1 MHPVIGMVF
10 LNNGWIRFFF
20 RQEQRVKPRVLWALL
35 VPLALAAGWAIWHQP
50 SSRDANVRDANL
62 HDASRAPSIPKAPS
76 PEAIAQPHL
85 DRASERIANNLSN
98 HFESIHSLFGRSRS
112 QSSAFA
118 KSALGWGSKWR
129 IVADATPFTRGDR
142 HRVYLKEQFELQV
155 LNEEDLTK
163 AIEQAV
169 TEFLADIRSIESKML
184 VDLRV
189 DVEDLSDRYG
199 LGMMNADE
207 VQSHFD
213 AAIVNAMQ
221 VSGYDLRS
229 NISSQLVSI
238 IVGEVLTQVAV
249 RLGVSAGILGTG
261 AASGW
266 ATFGVGVIVGL
277 VIDQLVSAI
286 WSRISDPTK
295 NLEEELNFQLK
306 VMQRVICY
314 GDENT
319 KGLEQ
324 HFEEIA
330 KSRAELRRMAVLKLL
345 GAESDSLPEPSRIE
359 KRTE

>member
-1 MHPVIGMVF
+1 M
-10 LNNGWIRFFF
+10 
-20 RQEQRVKPRVLWALL
+20 KPRVLWALL
-35 VPLALAAGWAIWHQP
+35 VPLALAASWAIWYQP
-50 SSRDANVRDANL
+50 SLRNVGVPDV
-62 HDASRAPSIPKAPS
+62 SKSPSIPTVPS

-85 DRASERIANNLSN
+85 DLANERIASSIRNP
-98 HFESIHSLFGRSRS
+98 FESINALFGRSRS

-142 HRVYLKEQFELQV
+142 HREYLKEQFELQV
-155 LNEEDLTK
+155 LNGDDLTK
-163 AIEQAV
+163 AIQQAV
-169 TEFLADIRSIESKML
+169 TEFLANIRSIESKML

-189 DVEDLSDRYG
+189 DVEDLPHTYG

-207 VQSHFD
+207 VQSQFD

-238 IVGEVLTQVAV
+238 IVGEVLTHVAV
-249 RLGVSAGILGTG
+249 RLGLSAGILGTG

-286 WSRISDPTK
+286 WNRISDPTK

-306 VMQRVICY
+306 MMQRIICY
-314 GDENT
+314 GDDNT

-330 KSRAELRRMAVLKLL
+330 NSRAELRRTAVLKLL
-345 GAESDSLPEPSRIE
+345 GAESDSQQDTSR
-359 KRTE
+359 K